1 VQHKGGRGGVRLTA
15 RPGRGGTGSSSAGV
29 GEQRD
34 RGGGGDGEMAGG
46 LARV

>member
-1 VQHKGGRGGVRLTA
+1 MARHEGGRGGGVWLTA

-34 RGGGGDGEMAGG
+34 RGGGMGKWPVG
-46 LARV
+46 